1 MIPYFTLGIVIFI
14 FLIWEAFFSGSEI
27 ALVAAN
33 RKKLGS
39 LTQSSSRMSRLAQKI
54 MEEPAW
60 FLSTTLAGSNLME
73 VANTALV
80 TSILISYLGNKGDF
94 YAFLL
99 LTPLIL
105 IFGEIFPKSL
115 FQEKADKWILKIAPL
130 IWFFSVILFP
140 LVWSMSRVTTF
151 VLGILRLKKNE
162 SPFLTREELQLILQA
177 EGEQSDM
184 KPLEKDMIHRIFRFS
199 QTKVKEVMI
208 PLVDVVGLEEKA
220 PISEALDLT
229 RKENYSRYPVFRE
242 RVDNIIGLLHS
253 FDLLLHPPKEGT
265 IQPLIRSISFFPE
278 TKPIDEI
285 LREMQRNLESMAAVV
300 DEYGGAVGIV
310 TIEDILEEVVGE
322 IEDEYDAAQ
331 PLFRRVGPKKFIVN
345 ARMEIDHLNE
355 ALKINLPKED
365 YETLAG
371 FILERLGRIPAAGE
385 RFPYEGILFQVL
397 KSDER
402 SLSEVLITLK

>member
-115 FQEKADKWILKIAPL
+115 FQEKADKLDFKDCSL
-130 IWFFSVILFP
+130 DLVFFCYFISLS
-140 LVWSMSRVTTF
+140 LVHVQSDHFCLRNFAFKKERKSIPDARRVTAYF
-151 VLGILRLKKNE
+151 AGRRRAIGYEAFRKRYDSPHLQVL
-162 SPFLTREELQLILQA
+162 A
-177 EGEQSDM
+177 DEGE
-184 KPLEKDMIHRIFRFS
+184 R
-199 QTKVKEVMI
+199 
-208 PLVDVVGLEEKA
+208 G
-220 PISEALDLT
+220 
-229 RKENYSRYPVFRE
+229 
-242 RVDNIIGLLHS
+242 
-253 FDLLLHPPKEGT
+253 
-265 IQPLIRSISFFPE
+265 
-278 TKPIDEI
+278 
-285 LREMQRNLESMAAVV
+285 
-300 DEYGGAVGIV
+300 
-310 TIEDILEEVVGE
+310 
-322 IEDEYDAAQ
+322 YD
-331 PLFRRVGPKKFIVN
+331 
-345 ARMEIDHLNE
+345 
-355 ALKINLPKED
+355 
-365 YETLAG
+365 
-371 FILERLGRIPAAGE
+371 
-385 RFPYEGILFQVL
+385 
-397 KSDER
+397 
-402 SLSEVLITLK
+402 SLS